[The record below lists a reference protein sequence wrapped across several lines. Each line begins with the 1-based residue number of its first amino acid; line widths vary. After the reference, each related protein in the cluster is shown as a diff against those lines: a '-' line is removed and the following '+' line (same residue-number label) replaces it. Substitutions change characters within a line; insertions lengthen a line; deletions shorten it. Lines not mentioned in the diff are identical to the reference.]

1 MKFDILI
8 NQFDEH
14 NEAGIILAKQL
25 NIKKVIILTIGKEKI
40 KFEDIKK
47 IYVDLVPNID
57 IEELVINIGDIDKI
71 RNIFKN
77 YDNKNVL
84 VNLTGGER
92 INSLILMKVCNEL
105 DINTVY
111 VDIINRKRYVLG
123 NNYRVIEED
132 LKDIDIENILKASG
146 ANIVVNASDL
156 CEKPEIIK
164 GTEVIL
170 ENIDMWHKYKQ
181 RLYNNDIFVHDYKD
195 TSKVIINKDLLL
207 EEELILVNR
216 CVKYLKSINGID
228 YSEGNSK
235 IVVQFKNN
243 YLKGFIFKSGTWLE
257 VITHR
262 VVNEINGIDE
272 VKSGVLFFWNNDAE
286 CVKNEIDVIAVK
298 DSTLLCISCKDSDK
312 YSEDAL
318 NELDVY
324 SKKLGGDRA
333 IKILVSTKPPL
344 KKSILERAKQMDINI
359 IVLDKD
365 IDKFKSKI
373 IQIIK
378 NKEG

>member
-47 IYVDLVPNID
+47 LYVDLVPNID

-111 VDIINRKRYVLG
+111 VDIINKKRYVLG

>member
-47 IYVDLVPNID
+47 LYVDLVPNID

-262 VVNEINGIDE
+262 VVNGINGIDE